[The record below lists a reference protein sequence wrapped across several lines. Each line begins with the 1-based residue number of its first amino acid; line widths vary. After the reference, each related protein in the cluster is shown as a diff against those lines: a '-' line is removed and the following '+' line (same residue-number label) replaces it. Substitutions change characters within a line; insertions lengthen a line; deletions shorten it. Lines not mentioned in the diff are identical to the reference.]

1 MAKIINNILIF
12 LIFLIFSSSLEAQ
25 IVNQAW
31 ATFSSAAF
39 PQGIAIDA
47 VGNVYTTNF
56 YNNHTA
62 STVSKITPGG
72 VLIDPWATLASEP
85 NKIAIDANG
94 NVYIANYNNVS
105 KISSGGVLT
114 DPWAILVT
122 APGGIAIDAMGNVYT
137 ANQGNN
143 TVSKITSGGTVTQ
156 AWATLAT
163 GAGPFGIAI
172 DDSGNVYTANY
183 NNNTVS
189 KITSG
194 GVVTQTWAMLAN
206 NASPRDIAID
216 AMGNVYTLNYNN
228 NTVSKI
234 TSGGVVT
241 QTWATLA
248 SNAQPFSIAIDAVGN
263 IYTCNGNST
272 VSMITHEG
280 LVTQVWATLASN
292 SGPVGIAIDAW
303 GNVYTANYNNN
314 TVSKINPVITW
325 TSISNLSS
333 LKECFGTT
341 SSNGFFSLVSKSLLT
356 PVVINASKNI
366 EISTDT
372 SKGYSSSINLVP
384 VGDSIPNTTIY
395 YRLKSSDSSG
405 TFNDS
410 ISINTTGYSKTYY
423 LKDTVFSV
431 PAVPI
436 ISNSRP
442 LIFNTGD
449 STILS
454 SKDTIINN
462 IAYNVLWSNGST
474 GQNITVKTSGIYS
487 VTLSNAFGC
496 SATSK
501 SDTVQVITPVINI
514 NSSANYLN
522 SCIGNTSVNQQFQIS
537 GNGLLNPVSIS
548 SSKEIEISLQP
559 DSNFNS
565 SVLLNPVDDTLS
577 NTSIYYRLKASDS
590 FGIYRDSIIISFL
603 GNIIKKIYLNDT
615 ISTLPS
621 TPIAN
626 NLHYWIGQNTDTL
639 KASVSPNCKLL
650 WYLQK
655 NGSSTLNAPIP
666 SSSSAGIFNYYVS
679 QQNLSTGCASQLS
692 TITVT
697 IDSFPQPRFTS
708 ILPGNKRDTLNWQQD
723 SSQNI
728 NYTRI
733 YRDTIN
739 PPLMLLDSVNAN
751 THQYIDVSNLKL
763 NHKYFYRLL
772 PVNFNNITGFY
783 SKVDSAA
790 PFNLPPIPSSLTS
803 RTIENAGENN
813 FVKLM
818 KSASGTY
825 DPDGK
830 IINYS
835 WYVNDSLVDNTD
847 SILLYNYPQGQS
859 VVTLKVMDNDSA
871 ISTATCTINVSA
883 FVKRYSG
890 GILAGITALNSG
902 TLYVADSTYDPVNG
916 ASIKKVDS
924 LGNTIFPLIVSS
936 KIFTTP
942 SVSSD
947 SSVFITSGSSL
958 NGFTYS
964 GAPLWSTISLGGLS
978 YVTPTIDS
986 LLHRIYLGVSN
997 ANFFAIDYKSGKV
1010 IWNVNCDASI
1020 NSSAVITGDRKLV
1033 FATQK
1038 GTVYGFNLAID
1049 TTSTVVPQWKS
1060 GIAGQI
1066 STSPAVDSKNDL
1078 YFGTVAGNLVKLRLD
1093 SNSVVTTVW
1102 TDSLGSSIQSSPVID
1117 ATGYVYVGNLNG
1129 QFYKIDSNTGSVI
1142 WTYQSKGSILATPS
1156 ISDYGYIH
1164 IADNTGFVSCLSQ
1177 AGSVL
1182 WKYQDSTAVTANLL
1196 SINGMTYIG
1205 TKGGKLIGFY
1215 DNPNTSSVNTSISYQ
1230 FKNQL
1235 KNNGGGYAGKNSFNS
1250 KELLNSLFFA
1260 PPPSYVPL
1268 VSPIWGTYQGNYKRT
1283 GSKSF
1288 NCSGLAIP
1296 SINWN
1301 GNQFSTNLTNV
1312 SYQWFLNSSPVSGA
1326 NGETLK
1332 PASTG
1337 NYQVEVTYE
1346 NGCQTISNSYTLV
1359 VTAVN
1364 NPSSTSRE
1372 HIAKLYPNPAR
1383 SEVIVQFEQ
1392 LPATEINIQL
1402 VTANGQIIKQISSS
1416 NQTTII
1422 PLMDAGSGT
1431 YYLRIL
1437 GKDYN
1442 QTQQLLIIR

>member
-1 MAKIINNILIF
+1 MKKLKYLIF
-12 LIFLIFSSSLEAQ
+12 LIFITASVQAQ
-25 IVNQAW
+25 IVTQAW
-31 ATFSSAAF
+31 ATLASKAN
-39 PQGIAIDA
+39 PLGIAIDA
-47 VGNVYTTNF
+47 
-56 YNNHTA
+56 
-62 STVSKITPGG
+62 
-72 VLIDPWATLASEP
+72 L
-85 NKIAIDANG
+85 
-94 NVYIANYNNVS
+94 
-105 KISSGGVLT
+105 
-114 DPWAILVT
+114 
-122 APGGIAIDAMGNVYT
+122 GNVYT
-137 ANQGNN
+137 ANGNN
-143 TVSKITSGGTVTQ
+143 TISKITPDGVVTQ

-163 GAGPFGIAI
+163 GANPKGMAIDALGNVYTANGNSTISKITSSGVVSRAWATLATDAYPHSIAIDALGNVYIANYNNTVSKITSSGVVSQVWATFPSNATVSGIAI
-172 DDSGNVYTANY
+172 DALGNVYTANGDSTISKITSSGVVSQAWATLATDANPNSIAIDALGNVYTANY
-183 NNNTVS
+183 NNTVS
-189 KITSG
+189 KITSS
-194 GVVTQTWAMLAN
+194 GVVSQVWATLPSNATVSGIVIDVYGNVYIANGMANSVSMITTSGVTTQLWAILDVGAGGPFGIALD
-206 NASPRDIAID
+206 AS
-216 AMGNVYTLNYNN
+216 GNVYTFNFIT

-234 TSGGVVT
+234 IPIITST
-241 QTWATLA
+241 SA
-248 SNAQPFSIAIDAVGN
+248 SNV
-263 IYTCNGNST
+263 
-272 VSMITHEG
+272 
-280 LVTQVWATLASN
+280 
-292 SGPVGIAIDAW
+292 
-303 GNVYTANYNNN
+303 
-314 TVSKINPVITW
+314 
-325 TSISNLSS
+325 SS
-333 LKECFGTT
+333 LKSCFGTKST
-341 SSNGFFSLVSKSLLT
+341 NDYNSIIGNSLVT
-356 PVVINASKNI
+356 PVLINASNNL
-366 EISTDT
+366 EISADT

-405 TFNDS
+405 TYIDS
-410 ISINTTGYSKTYY
+410 ISINTTGYSKIYTI
-423 LKDTVFSV
+423 KDTVFSV
-431 PAVPI
+431 PATPI
-436 ISNSRP
+436 ISNNRP

-462 IAYNVLWSNGST
+462 IAYNVLWTNGST
-474 GQNITVKTSGIYS
+474 SQNIAVKTSDIYS

-496 SATSK
+496 SATSI
-501 SDTVQVITPVINI
+501 SDTVQVITPVITI
-514 NSSANYLN
+514 SSSSNYLK
-522 SCIGNTSVNQQFQIS
+522 SCIGNTSGNQQFQLS

-548 SSKEIEISLQP
+548 SSKEIEICLKS
-559 DSNFNS
+559 DSSFNS
-565 SVLLNPVDDTLS
+565 SVFLNPVADTLS
-577 NTSIYYRLKASDS
+577 NTNIYYRIKSSDS
-590 FGIYRDSIIISFL
+590 VGIYRDSITISFL
-603 GNIIKKIYLNDT
+603 GSIIKMIYLTDT
-615 ISTLPS
+615 VNSIPVNPLV
-621 TPIAN
+621 N

-639 KASVSPNCKLL
+639 KASVSSNCELL

-655 NGSSTLNAPIP
+655 NGTSILNAPIP

-679 QQNLSTGCASQLS
+679 QQNLSTGCASQQS
-692 TITVT
+692 TITVSV
-697 IDSFPQPRFTS
+697 DSFPQPRFTS
-708 ILPGNKRDTLNWQQD
+708 ILPGNKRDTLNWQTD
-723 SSQNI
+723 STQNI

-739 PPLMLLDSVNAN
+739 PPLILLDSVTPN

-763 NHKYFYRLL
+763 KHKYYYRLL
-772 PVNFNNITGFY
+772 PINFNNITGFY
-783 SKVDSAA
+783 SKVDSTS

-818 KSASGTY
+818 KSAAGSY

-835 WYVNDSLVDNTD
+835 WYINDSLVDNTD
-847 SILLYNYPQGQS
+847 SILIYNYPQGQS

-871 ISTATCTINVSA
+871 VSTATCTINVSA

-964 GAPLWSTISLGGLS
+964 GAPLWSTIALGGLS

-1078 YFGTVAGNLVKLRLD
+1078 YFGTVAGNLVKLSLD
-1093 SNSVVTTVW
+1093 SNGVVTTIW
-1102 TDSLGSSIQSSPVID
+1102 TASLGSSIQSSPVID

-1129 QFYKIDSNTGSVI
+1129 QFYKIDPNTGSVI

-1177 AGSVL
+1177 SGSL
-1182 WKYQDSTAVTANLL
+1182 IWNYQDSTAVTANLL

-1205 TKGGKLIGFY
+1205 TIGGKLIGFY

-1235 KNNGGGYAGKNSFNS
+1235 KNKGGGFAGLNRFSS

-1260 PPPSYVPL
+1260 PPPSFVPL

-1288 NCSGLAIP
+1288 NCGGLAIP

-1301 GNQFSTNLTNV
+1301 GSQFSTNLTNV
-1312 SYQWFLNSSPVSGA
+1312 SYQWFLNSSPVNGA

-1337 NYQVEVTYE
+1337 NYQVEVTYG

-1364 NPSSTSRE
+1364 NPSSTSTE

-1392 LPATEINIQL
+1392 LPATEITIQL
-1402 VTANGQIIKQISSS
+1402 VTANGQILKQITST
-1416 NQTTII
+1416 NQSTII